1 MPISSNLNDSPPLY
15 PSGGWGRPHAR
26 LAAPRPLRR
35 WLAAAAVLMGAGLPA
50 QAAITGLTF
59 VNSYDGTSG
68 WDVAAGPGFDTGA
81 NNGIVRTNDKFEYL
95 ATFSTSGGDN
105 NLTLVSTLPLG
116 NVAPRVGQPVARWT
130 NVPADCTGAGSTISV
145 DGQTLTCNLG
155 NVASSGT
162 RSVYLNA
169 TVLSTTPNG
178 TALPAPS
185 LTASSSATP
194 SFTPGQTPAA
204 LAVTAAPF
212 YDVVVQMSNHGS
224 PRAYG
229 FMPANG
235 PANEDGFFH
244 KPLVGLVAKNPNG
257 HGNKGVEQLDP
268 AVPVHYQM
276 DVSGYPAG
284 VRLDNWHPDAGGTF
298 HSGCGSPHLGL
309 PDIES
314 GGGFNMHNLV
324 ADTGDTNSTSPSAVP
339 NGGVCASA
347 TQVGPL
353 IGFDVNNI
361 DTTLQRRP
369 TINNG
374 TASPVPPAEWWVS
387 NKGLVLWTP
396 LTSYEPNAVVNHEIK
411 LGSVTGRSITNQEI
425 TGDDLSNNSA
435 SYPMQRLDTGSVTK
449 RFRADLSLDPPFET
463 RCDPAV
469 VGDCHVN
476 DMTPTQSVMA
486 SVRYTNDGT
495 AAHTGVYLCE
505 IIDRTAFD
513 IGDNF
518 SVVTGWS
525 SVSPVPPAPTI
536 QYGTKAVGPYFASTD
551 TAADQYGNGAVG
563 ASAYAQARCND
574 PTITWHDSE
583 PAAQAAGGLVYVR
596 ASVPEVP
603 GSARFVM
610 EVRGLILRN
619 TWAANIDVLSPA
631 APTRTASQPIPE
643 GTILRNE
650 GDVGSSLAGL
660 DGANIRDHLR
670 VTRIRTTSRVSKSIV
685 NPADGETAPQPVGS
699 TLTYR
704 LQPRYSTTFPP
715 LAATYTV
722 TDVLPPHLGYVSG
735 SATVGGV
742 AQEPVIGS
750 PASGYTQLT
759 WTLPGQMPIL
769 GADNAGA
776 NLAPIE
782 FRATVA
788 LIAPDSAVLTNSVA
802 VSGGPNDY
810 DADCAYVPASHNF
823 GTCTKAASA
832 NVAVQTP
839 PGFQVQKSTLT
850 PVIDAGGR
858 FRYNVDYVSF
868 GSDVVAPDVPHFI
881 DILPFVGDGAANAG
895 NSFTARTPASAFDAG
910 AYRLNAVTVPATS
923 DPTMAVYY
931 TNAAPG
937 SINNDPRHASNGP
950 GGSTQ
955 WCLAGQLGTSGCPAT
970 IAQSTAFRLVPGVAT
985 LVANTIYT
993 VGITLDTDVNVA
1005 KAEDVFNNGIGGRS
1019 PDARSALLYVHSA
1032 SSTAVR
1038 VGGASLA
1045 GTVFHDADDDGSQ
1058 GGGELGI
1065 GGVSIALQGCVAGLD
1080 GVLDTAALPMDGNA
1094 VPTCAGDDQYVIR
1107 TAVTDGNGQYA
1118 FSGLPAGRYRVTEA
1132 QPAGYV
1138 DGARAVGTSGGTAN
1152 ARGVVPSV
1160 VTDIVLVTDAVATG
1174 YDFGEIRQAVVTVAK
1189 RAEVA
1194 SGAKVSVGQ
1203 TLTYT
1208 VEVTVAEAPTRGVVT
1223 LTDTLGQG
1231 LELVPGSFTTP
1242 AGGTCNAAGQV
1253 VTCEL
1258 AAGAAEGTHA
1268 FTYQA
1273 KVTRG
1278 ATTSVNNQVAP
1289 GGTDEPRCTSAQSCR
1304 TTHVV
1309 TGGGITPVPVN
1320 APWALAALSLLLG
1333 GLAYRRRQR

>member
-1 MPISSNLNDSPPLY
+1 
-15 PSGGWGRPHAR
+15 
-26 LAAPRPLRR
+26 
-35 WLAAAAVLMGAGLPA
+35 MGASLPA
-50 QAAITGLTF
+50 QAAITQLIF

-68 WDVAAGPGFDTGA
+68 WDVAAGPGFDTDA
-81 NNGIVRTNDKFEYL
+81 HNGIVRTNDQFEYL

-105 NLTLVSTLPLG
+105 NLTLVSTLPQG
-116 NVAPRVGQPVARWT
+116 NVAPRVGLPVARWT

-212 YDVVVQMSNHGS
+212 YDVVVQMSHQGN

-235 PANEDGFFH
+235 PADEDGFFH

-257 HGNKGVEQLDP
+257 HGNKGVEQLNP

-284 VRLDNWHPDAGGTF
+284 VRLDDWHPAAGGTF
-298 HSGCGSPHLGL
+298 SSGCGSPHLGL
-309 PDIES
+309 PDVES
-314 GGGFNMHNLV
+314 GGGFNMYNLV
-324 ADTGDTNSTSPSAVP
+324 ADTGGTNSTSPSAVP
-339 NGGVCASA
+339 NGGVCDLAA
-347 TQVGPL
+347 QVGTL
-353 IGFDVNNI
+353 IDFDVNNI

-369 TINNG
+369 TINNV

-396 LTSYEPNAVVNHEIK
+396 LTSYPSNVLIGHQIR
-411 LGSVTGRSITNQEI
+411 LGSVTGQSISGQPL
-425 TGDDLSNNSA
+425 TGDDPSNNSA
-435 SYPMQRLDTGSVTK
+435 SYPMQRLDTGAVMK
-449 RFRADLSLDPPFET
+449 RFQEDLSLDPPFET

-469 VGDCHVN
+469 VVDCHVN
-476 DMTPTQSVMA
+476 DMTPTQSVKA
-486 SVRYTNDGT
+486 SVRYYNDGT

-518 SVVTGWS
+518 SVTTTWS
-525 SVSPVPPAPTI
+525 DVSPTPPTPPI
-536 QYGTKAVGPYFASTD
+536 QYGTKAGGPYFASTD
-551 TAADQYGNGAVG
+551 TATDPYNDGAAG
-563 ASAYAQARCND
+563 ASAYATARCND
-574 PTITWHDSE
+574 PGITWHTSE
-583 PAAQAAGGLVYVR
+583 AAAQAAGGLVYVR
-596 ASVPEVP
+596 ANVGTMP
-603 GSARFVM
+603 GSSRIGM
-610 EVRGLILRN
+610 QVRGLILRN
-619 TWAANIDVLSPA
+619 TWAATISVLSPA
-631 APTRTASQPIPE
+631 AATRTAGQAIPE

-650 GDVGSSLAGL
+650 GDIGTSFTFL

-670 VTRIRTTSRVSKSIV
+670 VTRIRTTSRVGKSIV
-685 NPADGETAPQPVGS
+685 NPADGEIAPQPVGS

-722 TDVLPPHLGYVSG
+722 TDVLPPNLNYVSG
-735 SATVGGV
+735 SATVGGNPM
-742 AQEPVIGS
+742 EPVVS
-750 PASGYTQLT
+750 TPAPGYTQLT

-782 FRATVA
+782 FRARVA

-810 DADCAYVPASHNF
+810 EADCDYVPASHNF

-881 DILPFVGDGAANAG
+881 DILPFVGDGAANAS

-931 TNAAPG
+931 TNAAPS

-950 GGSTQ
+950 RRQ
-955 WCLAGQLGTSGCPAT
+955 HAV
-970 IAQSTAFRLVPGVAT
+970 VPGRADRHHAG
-985 LVANTIYT
+985 LPR
-993 VGITLDTDVNVA
+993 
-1005 KAEDVFNNGIGGRS
+1005 GGRVQQRHRRAFAGR
-1019 PDARSALLYVHSA
+1019 PQRA
-1032 SSTAVR
+1032 AVR
-1038 VGGASLA
+1038 A
-1045 GTVFHDADDDGSQ
+1045 F
-1058 GGGELGI
+1058 
-1065 GGVSIALQGCVAGLD
+1065 GL
-1080 GVLDTAALPMDGNA
+1080 
-1094 VPTCAGDDQYVIR
+1094 
-1107 TAVTDGNGQYA
+1107 
-1118 FSGLPAGRYRVTEA
+1118 
-1132 QPAGYV
+1132 V
-1138 DGARAVGTSGGTAN
+1138 DGR
-1152 ARGVVPSV
+1152 
-1160 VTDIVLVTDAVATG
+1160 
-1174 YDFGEIRQAVVTVAK
+1174 
-1189 RAEVA
+1189 
-1194 SGAKVSVGQ
+1194 
-1203 TLTYT
+1203 
-1208 VEVTVAEAPTRGVVT
+1208 
-1223 LTDTLGQG
+1223 
-1231 LELVPGSFTTP
+1231 
-1242 AGGTCNAAGQV
+1242 AGGRRQ
-1253 VTCEL
+1253 
-1258 AAGAAEGTHA
+1258 
-1268 FTYQA
+1268 
-1273 KVTRG
+1273 
-1278 ATTSVNNQVAP
+1278 P
-1289 GGTDEPRCTSAQSCR
+1289 GGHGVPRR
-1304 TTHVV
+1304 
-1309 TGGGITPVPVN
+1309 
-1320 APWALAALSLLLG
+1320 
-1333 GLAYRRRQR
+1333 

>member
-1 MPISSNLNDSPPLY
+1 MPIFSDLKDSPPREGEVK
-15 PSGGWGRPHAR
+15 PT

-35 WLAAAAVLMGAGLPA
+35 WLAAAAVLMGASLPA
-50 QAAITGLTF
+50 QAAITQLIF

-68 WDVAAGPGFDTGA
+68 WDVAAGPGFDTDA
-81 NNGIVRTNDKFEYL
+81 HNGIVRTNDQFEYL

-105 NLTLVSTLPLG
+105 NLTLVSTLPQG
-116 NVAPRVGQPVARWT
+116 NVAPRVGLPVARWT

-212 YDVVVQMSNHGS
+212 YDVVVQMSHNGN

-229 FMPANG
+229 FMPGGG
-235 PANEDGFFH
+235 PADEDGFFH
-244 KPLVGLVAKNPNG
+244 RPLVGLVAKNPNG
-257 HGNKGVEQLDP
+257 NGNKGVEQLDP
-268 AVPVHYQM
+268 AVPVHYVM
-276 DVSGYPAG
+276 DLSGYPAG
-284 VRLDNWHPDAGGTF
+284 MRLDNWHTATGTF
-298 HSGCGSPHLGL
+298 ASGCGSPNNGAPHA
-309 PDIES
+309 ES
-314 GGGFNMHNLV
+314 GGAFNMHTRV
-324 ADTGDTNSTSPSAVP
+324 GDSGGNASTSATVVP
-339 NGGVCASA
+339 NGGVCANPAQSG
-347 TQVGPL
+347 TT
-353 IGFDVNNI
+353 ISFDVSGI

-369 TINNG
+369 T
-374 TASPVPPAEWWVS
+374 TAGNSGNPVPVSEWWVS
-387 NKGLVLWTP
+387 DKGLVLWTP
-396 LTSYEPNAVVNHEIK
+396 ITSYPPSVQVNHQIR
-411 LGSVTGRSITNQEI
+411 LGSVTGTSISGQPI
-425 TGDDLSNNSA
+425 TGDDPANNSA
-435 SYPMQRLDTGSVTK
+435 SYQLRTLDSGSASK
-449 RFRADLSLDPPFET
+449 IFSADTSLALPRQT
-463 RCDPAV
+463 QCDPAI
-469 VGDCHVN
+469 VGDCHTN
-476 DMTPTQSVMA
+476 YMTPTQT
-486 SVRYTNDGT
+486 VRSRVIYINTGT
-495 AAHTGVYLCE
+495 VTHHGAYLCE

-513 IGDNF
+513 IGANF
-518 SVVTGWS
+518 SATTYWS
-525 SVSPVPPAPTI
+525 NVAVNPPAPTI
-536 QYGTKAVGPYFASTD
+536 RYGARATASGPYFASTD
-551 TAADQYGNGAVG
+551 TSSDPYGNAAVG
-563 ASAYAQARCND
+563 TSAYAQARCND
-574 PTITWHDSE
+574 PAIQWFNT
-583 PAAQAAGGLVYVR
+583 AAEAQGAGGLVYVR
-596 ASVPEVP
+596 ADVPEVP
-603 GSARFVM
+603 GGASAGMYVA
-610 EVRGLILRN
+610 GLILRD
-619 TWAANIDVLSPA
+619 TWAATINVLSPA
-631 APTRTASQPIPE
+631 AATRVAGQPIPE

-650 GDVGSSLAGL
+650 GDIGTSFTFL

-670 VTRIRTTSRVSKSIV
+670 VTRIRTTSRVGKSIV
-685 NPADGETAPQPVGS
+685 NPADGEIAPQPVGS

-722 TDVLPPHLGYVSG
+722 TDVLPPNLNYVSG
-735 SATVGGV
+735 SATVGGNPM
-742 AQEPVIGS
+742 EPVVS
-750 PASGYTQLT
+750 TPAPGYTQLT
-759 WTLPGQMPIL
+759 WTLPGQTPFL
-769 GADNAGA
+769 GADGPAA

-782 FRATVA
+782 FRARVA
-788 LIAPDSAVLTNSVA
+788 LTAPDSTVLTNSVA

-810 DADCAYVPASHNF
+810 EADCDYVPASHNF

-868 GSDVVAPDVPHFI
+868 GTAVVAPDVPHFI

-895 NSFTARTPASAFDAG
+895 NSFTARTPASAFNAG
-910 AYRLNAVTVPATS
+910 AYRLNAVTVPAN

-931 TNAAPG
+931 TSAAPG
-937 SINNDPRHASNGP
+937 SINNDPRHASNAIP
-950 GGSTQ
+950 GGSTP
-955 WCLAGQLGTSGCPAT
+955 WCLAAQIGITPGCPAT
-970 IAQSTAFRLVPGVAT
+970 IAHSTAFRVVPGVAA
-985 LVANTIYT
+985 LAANTIYT
-993 VGITLDTDVNVA
+993 LGITLDTDVNVA
-1005 KAEDVFNNGIGGRS
+1005 KAADLFNNGIGGRS
-1019 PDARSALLYVHSA
+1019 PDARSQLLYVHSA

-1038 VGGASLA
+1038 VGGASLS
-1045 GTVFHDADDDGSQ
+1045 GTVFYDVDDNGSQ
-1058 GGGELGI
+1058 GGGETGI

-1080 GVLDTAALPMDGNA
+1080 GVLDTAALPIDGNA
-1094 VPTCAGDDQYVIR
+1094 VPACAGDDQYVIR
-1107 TAVTDGNGQYA
+1107 TTLTGLDGTYA

-1132 QPAGYV
+1132 QPAGYA

-1152 ARGVVPSV
+1152 ARGTLPSV
-1160 VTDIVLVTDAVATG
+1160 VTDIVLATDVVATG

-1189 RAEVA
+1189 RAEAA
-1194 SGAKVSVGQ
+1194 SGASVAIGQ

-1242 AGGTCNAAGQV
+1242 AGGACNAAGQV
-1253 VTCEL
+1253 VTCTL
-1258 AAGAAEGTHA
+1258 AAGAAVGTHA

-1273 KVTRG
+1273 KVTQA
-1278 ATTSVNNQVAP
+1278 ATTRVNNQVEP
-1289 GGTDEPRCTSAQSCR
+1289 SGTDEPRCTSPDACR

-1309 TGGGITPVPVN
+1309 PGGSGSVTPVPVN

-1333 GLAYRRRQR
+1333 GLAYRRRR

>member
-1 MPISSNLNDSPPLY
+1 MPIFSDLKDSPPREGEVK
-15 PSGGWGRPHAR
+15 PT

-35 WLAAAAVLMGAGLPA
+35 WLAAAAVLMGASLPA
-50 QAAITGLTF
+50 QAAITQLIF

-68 WDVAAGPGFDTGA
+68 WDVAAGPGFDTDA
-81 NNGIVRTNDKFEYL
+81 HNGIVRTNDQFEYL

-105 NLTLVSTLPLG
+105 NLTLVSTLPQG
-116 NVAPRVGQPVARWT
+116 NVAPRVGLPVARWT

-212 YDVVVQMSNHGS
+212 YDVVVQMSINGS

-235 PANEDGFFH
+235 PADEDGFFH
-244 KPLVGLVAKNPNG
+244 KALVGLVAKNPNG

-268 AVPVHYQM
+268 AQPVHYQM

-284 VRLDNWHPDAGGTF
+284 VRLDNWHPAAGGTF
-298 HSGCGSPHLGL
+298 GSGCGSPNNGA
-309 PDIES
+309 PDVES
-314 GGGFNMHNLV
+314 GSNFNMHSRV
-324 ADTGDTNSTSPSAVP
+324 GDAGGSNSASPTTVP

-347 TQVGPL
+347 TQASTL
-353 IGFDVNNI
+353 IDFDVNGIN
-361 DTTLQRRP
+361 TTLQRRP
-369 TINNG
+369 TTAG
-374 TASPVPPAEWWVS
+374 TSGIPVPPSEWWVS

-396 LTSYEPNAVVNHEIK
+396 LTSYPPNVVVNHEIK
-411 LGSVTGRSITNQEI
+411 LGSVAGRSISGQPI
-425 TGDDLSNNSA
+425 TGDDLTNNSA
-435 SYPMQRLDTGSVTK
+435 SYPLQALDAGSVLK
-449 RFRADLSLDPPFET
+449 KFRADSSLAPPLQT
-463 RCDPAV
+463 QCDPAV
-469 VGDCHVN
+469 VFDCRTN
-476 DMTPTQSVMA
+476 YMTQTQT
-486 SVRYTNDGT
+486 VRADVSYYNQGT
-495 AAHTGVYLCE
+495 AEHTGVYLCE

-513 IGDNF
+513 IGGNF
-518 SVVTGWS
+518 SVTTTWS
-525 SVSPVPPAPTI
+525 DVSPTPPTPPI
-536 QYGTKAVGPYFASTD
+536 QYGTKAGGPYFASTD
-551 TAADQYGNGAVG
+551 TATDPYNDGAAG
-563 ASAYAQARCND
+563 ASAYATARCND
-574 PTITWHDSE
+574 PGITWHTSE
-583 PAAQAAGGLVYVR
+583 AAAQAAGGLVYVR
-596 ASVPEVP
+596 ANVGTMP
-603 GSARFVM
+603 GSSRIGM
-610 EVRGLILRN
+610 QVRGLILRN
-619 TWAANIDVLSPA
+619 TWAATISVLSPA
-631 APTRTASQPIPE
+631 AATRTAGQAIPE

-650 GDVGSSLAGL
+650 GDIGTSFTFL

-670 VTRIRTTSRVSKSIV
+670 VTRIRTTSRVGKSIV
-685 NPADGETAPQPVGS
+685 NPADGEIAPQPVGS

-715 LAATYTV
+715 LAATSTV
-722 TDVLPPHLGYVSG
+722 TDVLPPNLNYVSG
-735 SATVGGV
+735 SATVGGNPM
-742 AQEPVIGS
+742 EPVVS
-750 PASGYTQLT
+750 TPAPGYTQLT
-759 WTLPGQMPIL
+759 WTLPGQTPFL
-769 GADNAGA
+769 GADGPAA

-782 FRATVA
+782 FRARVA
-788 LIAPDSAVLTNSVA
+788 LTAPDSTVLTNSVA

-810 DADCAYVPASHNF
+810 EADCDYVPASHNF

-868 GSDVVAPDVPHFI
+868 GTAVVAPDVPHFI

-895 NSFTARTPASAFDAG
+895 NSFTARTPASAFNAG
-910 AYRLNAVTVPATS
+910 AYRLNAVTVPAN

-931 TNAAPG
+931 TSAAPG
-937 SINNDPRHASNGP
+937 SINNDPRHASNAIP
-950 GGSTQ
+950 GGSTP
-955 WCLAGQLGTSGCPAT
+955 WCLAAQIGITPGCPAT
-970 IAQSTAFRLVPGVAT
+970 IAHSTAFRVVPGVAA
-985 LVANTIYT
+985 LAANTIYT
-993 VGITLDTDVNVA
+993 LGITLDTDVNVA
-1005 KAEDVFNNGIGGRS
+1005 KAADLFNNGIGGRS
-1019 PDARSALLYVHSA
+1019 PDARSQLLYVHSA

-1038 VGGASLA
+1038 VGGASLS
-1045 GTVFHDADDDGSQ
+1045 GTVFYDVDDNGSQ
-1058 GGGELGI
+1058 GGGETGI

-1080 GVLDTAALPMDGNA
+1080 GVLDTAALPIDGNA
-1094 VPTCAGDDQYVIR
+1094 VPACAGDDQYVIR
-1107 TAVTDGNGQYA
+1107 TTLTGLDGTYA

-1132 QPAGYV
+1132 QPAGYA

-1152 ARGVVPSV
+1152 ARGTLPSV
-1160 VTDIVLVTDAVATG
+1160 VTDIVLATDVVATG

-1189 RAEVA
+1189 RAEAA
-1194 SGAKVSVGQ
+1194 SGASVAIGQ

-1242 AGGTCNAAGQV
+1242 AGGACNAAGQV
-1253 VTCEL
+1253 VTCTL
-1258 AAGAAEGTHA
+1258 AAGAAVGTHA

-1273 KVTRG
+1273 KVTQA
-1278 ATTSVNNQVAP
+1278 ATTRVNNQVEP
-1289 GGTDEPRCTSAQSCR
+1289 SGTDEPRCTSPDACR

-1309 TGGGITPVPVN
+1309 PGGSGSVTPVPVN

-1333 GLAYRRRQR
+1333 GLAYRRRR

>member
-1 MPISSNLNDSPPLY
+1 MPIFSDLKDSPPREGEVK
-15 PSGGWGRPHAR
+15 PT

-35 WLAAAAVLMGAGLPA
+35 WLAAAAVLMGASLPA
-50 QAAITGLTF
+50 QAAITQLTF

-68 WDVAAGPGFDTGA
+68 WDVAAGPGFDTDA
-81 NNGIVRTNDKFEYL
+81 HNGIVRTNDKFEYL
-95 ATFSTSGGDN
+95 VTFSTSGGDN

-130 NVPADCTGAGSTISV
+130 NVPETCAPAGSTISV

-162 RSVYLNA
+162 RSVFLNA

-194 SFTPGQTPAA
+194 SFTPGQTPTA

-212 YDVVVQMSNHGS
+212 YDVVVRMSHQGN
-224 PRAYG
+224 PRAYA
-229 FMPANG
+229 FMPGGG
-235 PANEDGFFH
+235 PGDEDGFFH

-257 HGNKGVEQLDP
+257 NGNKGVEQLDP

-276 DVSGYPAG
+276 DVSGYPTG
-284 VRLDNWHPDAGGTF
+284 VRLDNWHAASGTF
-298 HSGCGSPHLGL
+298 GTGCGSPSNSAPHV
-309 PDIES
+309 ES
-314 GGGFNMHNLV
+314 GGSFNLYTSV
-324 ADTGDTNSTSPSAVP
+324 GDTGGTASTSPREVP

-347 TQVGPL
+347 TQTTSTL
-353 IGFDVNNI
+353 IDFDVNGI

-369 TINNG
+369 TTAGSSG
-374 TASPVPPAEWWVS
+374 TPVPPSEWWVS

-396 LTSYEPNAVVNHEIK
+396 LTSYEPNAEVNHEIK
-411 LGSVTGRSITNQEI
+411 LGSVTGRSISGQPI
-425 TGDDLSNNSA
+425 TGDDPANNSA
-435 SYPMQRLDTGSVTK
+435 SYPLQRLDTGSASKIFGEDSSLPLPLQTK
-449 RFRADLSLDPPFET
+449 
-463 RCDPAV
+463 CDPAV

-476 DMTPTQSVMA
+476 YMTPTQTVQSR
-486 SVRYTNDGT
+486 VRYLNNGTVAHND
-495 AAHTGVYLCE
+495 VYLCE

-513 IGDNF
+513 IGGNF
-518 SVVTGWS
+518 SVTTIWS
-525 SVSPVPPAPTI
+525 DVFPVPPAPTI
-536 QYGTKAVGPYFASTD
+536 QYGTKAGGPYFASTD
-551 TAADQYGNGAVG
+551 TAANPYGNGNVG

-574 PTITWHDSE
+574 PAITWHTSE
-583 PAAQAAGGLVYVR
+583 AAAQANGGLVYVR
-596 ASVPEVP
+596 ANVPEVP
-603 GSARFVM
+603 GGARLAM
-610 EVRGLILRN
+610 HINGLILRD
-619 TWAANIDVLSPA
+619 TWAANIDVLTPD
-631 APTRTASQPIPE
+631 PTTRVAGQPIPE

-650 GDVGSSLAGL
+650 GDLRSPLVNL
-660 DGANIRDHLR
+660 DGGSIRDHLR
-670 VTRIRTTSRVSKSIV
+670 VTRIRTTSRVGKSIV
-685 NPADGETAPQPVGS
+685 NPADGEIAPQPVGS

-722 TDVLPPHLGYVSG
+722 TDVLPPNLNYVSG
-735 SATVGGV
+735 SATVGGA
-742 AQEPVIGS
+742 AQEPVVS
-750 PASGYTQLT
+750 TPAPGYTQLT
-759 WTLPGQMPIL
+759 WTLPGQTPYL
-769 GADNAGA
+769 GADGAAA

-782 FRATVA
+782 FRARVA
-788 LIAPDSAVLTNSVA
+788 LTAPDSAVLTNSVA

-810 DADCAYVPASHNF
+810 EADCTYAPASHNF

-868 GSDVVAPDVPHFI
+868 GTAVVAPDVPHFI

-895 NSFTARTPASAFDAG
+895 NSFTARTPASAFNAG
-910 AYRLNAVTVPATS
+910 AYRLNAVTVPAN

-931 TNAAPG
+931 TSAAPG
-937 SINNDPRHASNGP
+937 SINNDPRHASNALP
-950 GGSTQ
+950 GGSTL
-955 WCLAGQLGTSGCPAT
+955 WCLAAQIGTPGCPAT
-970 IAQSTAFRLVPGVAT
+970 IAHSTAFRVVPGVAA
-985 LVANTIYT
+985 LAANTIYT
-993 VGITLDTDVNVA
+993 LGITLDTDVNVA
-1005 KAEDVFNNGIGGRS
+1005 KAADLFNNGIGGRS
-1019 PDARSALLYVHSA
+1019 PDARSQLLYVHSA

-1038 VGGASLA
+1038 VGGASLS
-1045 GTVFHDADDDGSQ
+1045 GTVFYDVDDNGSQ
-1058 GGGELGI
+1058 GGGETGI
-1065 GGVSIALQGCVAGLD
+1065 GGVSIALQGCVAGPD
-1080 GVLDTAALPMDGNA
+1080 GVLNTAALPIDGNA
-1094 VPTCAGDDQYVIR
+1094 VPACAGDDLYVIR
-1107 TAVTDGNGQYA
+1107 TTVTGLDGTYA

-1132 QPAGYV
+1132 QPAGYA

-1152 ARGVVPSV
+1152 ARGTLPSV
-1160 VTDIVLVTDAVATG
+1160 VTDIVLATDVVATG

-1189 RAEVA
+1189 RAEAA
-1194 SGAKVSVGQ
+1194 SGASVAIGQ
-1203 TLTYT
+1203 AITYT

-1231 LELVPGSFTTP
+1231 LELVPGSFTTQ

-1253 VTCEL
+1253 VTCTL
-1258 AAGAAEGTHA
+1258 AAGAAVGTHA

-1273 KVTRG
+1273 KVTQA
-1278 ATTSVNNQVAP
+1278 ATTRVNNQVEP
-1289 GGTDEPRCTSAQSCR
+1289 SGTDEPRCTSPDACR

-1309 TGGGITPVPVN
+1309 PGGSGSITPVPVN

-1333 GLAYRRRQR
+1333 GLAYRRRR

>member
-1 MPISSNLNDSPPLY
+1 M
-15 PSGGWGRPHAR
+15 
-26 LAAPRPLRR
+26 
-35 WLAAAAVLMGAGLPA
+35 
-50 QAAITGLTF
+50 
-59 VNSYDGTSG
+59 NSYDGTSG

-105 NLTLVSTLPLG
+105 NLTLVSTLPPG

-130 NVPADCTGAGSTISV
+130 NVPANCTGAGSAISA

-204 LAVTAAPF
+204 LAVTAAPV
-212 YDVVVQMSNHGS
+212 YAGVVQMSTHGS

-235 PANEDGFFH
+235 PADADGFFH

-268 AVPVHYQM
+268 AVPVHYEM
-276 DVSGYPAG
+276 DVSDYPAG
-284 VRLDNWHPDAGGTF
+284 VRLDTWHLAAGGTF
-298 HSGCGSPHLGL
+298 SSGCGSPNNGA
-309 PDIES
+309 PVVES
-314 GGGFNMHNLV
+314 GSNFNMHAQV
-324 ADTGDTNSTSPSAVP
+324 GDAGGIASASPTVVP
-339 NGGVCASA
+339 NGGVCASV
-347 TQVGPL
+347 TVTPNGTL

-369 TINNG
+369 TTAGGSG
-374 TASPVPPAEWWVS
+374 TPVPPTEWWVS

-396 LTSYEPNAVVNHEIK
+396 LTSYPPNVLIDHQIR
-411 LGSVTGRSITNQEI
+411 LGSVTGRSISGQWL
-425 TGDDLSNNSA
+425 TGDDLTNNSA
-435 SYPMQRLDTGSVTK
+435 SYQLQALDTGTAQK
-449 RFRADLSLDPPFET
+449 KFRADNSLEPPLRT
-463 RCDPAV
+463 QCDPAV
-469 VGDCHVN
+469 VFDCHAN
-476 DMTPTQSVMA
+476 YMTPTQT
-486 SVRYTNDGT
+486 VRADVSYYNNST
-495 AAHTGVYLCE
+495 AEHTDVYLCE

-513 IGDNF
+513 IGGNF
-518 SVVTGWS
+518 SVATGWS
-525 SVSPVPPAPTI
+525 DVSPVPPAPTI

-551 TAADQYGNGAVG
+551 SAINPYGDGIAG
-563 ASAYAQARCND
+563 DSEYAQARCND
-574 PTITWHDSE
+574 STITWYNSE

-596 ASVPEVP
+596 ANVGTVP
-603 GSARFVM
+603 GSARIGM
-610 EVRGLILRN
+610 QVRGLILRD
-619 TWAANIDVLSPA
+619 TWAATIDVLSPA
-631 APTRTASQPIPE
+631 AATRMAGQPIPE

-650 GDVGSSLAGL
+650 GDVGTSLAGP

-1189 RAEVA
+1189 RAEAA
-1194 SGAKVSVGQ
+1194 SGASVAIGQ

-1309 TGGGITPVPVN
+1309 TGGGGITPVPVN

-1333 GLAYRRRQR
+1333 GLAYRRRR